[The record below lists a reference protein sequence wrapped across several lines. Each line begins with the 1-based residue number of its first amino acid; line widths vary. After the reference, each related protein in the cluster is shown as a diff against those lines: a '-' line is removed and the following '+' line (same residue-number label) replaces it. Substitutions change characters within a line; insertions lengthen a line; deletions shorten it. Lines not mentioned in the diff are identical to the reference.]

1 MPSRAE
7 TCFFEHD
14 PSVALCRRAT
24 VEGVGTL
31 LLMLAATG
39 SGLMA
44 QRLVPEGGVLVL
56 VTSAVATVGAL
67 VSLIVAFGSASG
79 GHFNPLIT
87 LLQWLGRERTL
98 SCTLGYVVAQFAGAA
113 IGAVLANRVFAS
125 PVRPHFFAPPT
136 WALIAS
142 ETLATAGLM
151 IVVFGCARSGRADT
165 GPFAVGA
172 WLVAA
177 IVATPSNS
185 YANPAITFAAIL
197 ADGPIALPG
206 ARAWPYLAAEAGG
219 ALIAFAV
226 IAIAYPRR
234 AVSST
239 SANVAN
245 TTPGATP

>member
-1 MPSRAE
+1 MLSRAE
-7 TCFFEHD
+7 TCFFERD

-24 VEGVGTL
+24 VEGIGTL

-44 QRLVPEGGVLVL
+44 QRLVPAGGILVL
-56 VTSAVATVGAL
+56 MTSAVATAGAL
-67 VSLIVAFGSASG
+67 VSLIVAFGAVSG

-98 SCTLGYVVAQFAGAA
+98 PCTLGYVAAQFAGAA
-113 IGAVLANRVFAS
+113 TGAVFANKVFAS
-125 PVRPHFFAPPT
+125 AVRPLVFAPPT

-151 IVVFGCARSGRADT
+151 IVVFGCARSGKAGT

-185 YANPAITFAAIL
+185 YANPAISFAAIF
-197 ADGPIALPG
+197 ADGPIALP
-206 ARAWPYLAAEAGG
+206 AAKAWPYLAAETVG
-219 ALIAFAV
+219 ALMAFAV
-226 IAIAYPRR
+226 IAIAYPRCTH
-234 AVSST
+234 ATAPASIAST
-239 SANVAN
+239 S
-245 TTPGATP
+245 PGALP

>member
-1 MPSRAE
+1 MLLHVE
-7 TCFFEHD
+7 TCFFERD

-39 SGLMA
+39 SGLMV
-44 QRLVPEGGVLVL
+44 QRLLPAGGILVL
-56 VTSAVATVGAL
+56 VTSAIATAGAL

-87 LLQWLGRERTL
+87 LLQWLSRERTL
-98 SCTLGYVVAQFAGAA
+98 SCTLGYVAAQFAGAA
-113 IGAVLANRVFAS
+113 IGAVLANLVFAS
-125 PVRPHFFAPPT
+125 PTRQLAFTPPT
-136 WALIAS
+136 LSLVVS
-142 ETLATAGLM
+142 EMLATAGLM
-151 IVVFGCARSGRADT
+151 IIVFGCARSGRTGA

-185 YANPAITFAAIL
+185 YANPAITFAAVF

-206 ARAWPYLAAEAGG
+206 ARVWPYLAAEAMG

-226 IAIAYPRR
+226 IAIAYPHRFI
-234 AVSST
+234 ST
-239 SANVAN
+239 TSENIANAAS
-245 TTPGATP
+245 GASP